1 MNELFGSFFWAS
13 AVRLS
18 APMFLA
24 AIGETVVQR
33 AGMFN
38 IGIEGMMLVG
48 AFAGVAG
55 ATITGSTLA
64 GLGLAAVVTAVI
76 GCLYGVL
83 IAGFRADQVVTG
95 IGFNIVILG
104 ATSLLRSS
112 WLTDRITSLSPG
124 ILAPHAIPA
133 LSDIPFA
140 GPVFFSQSLV
150 VYAACLIL
158 PATSFFLFRTRPGLL
173 LRAVGE
179 QATAADS
186 AGVAVVGT
194 RIAAMTFG
202 GLMAG
207 VAGAYLSIV
216 ATSGVFI
223 DNMTLGR
230 GFLAIA
236 ITIFGR
242 WKPYRVAM
250 AALLFGAAEALQ
262 FSSQAVF
269 GGSVSPPLLLMI
281 PFLLAIVAWAIMGG
295 GSSAPG
301 DLGRPFVRSEQ

>member
-1 MNELFGSFFWAS
+1 MIELLGAFFWAS

-48 AFAGVAG
+48 AFTGVAG
-55 ATITGSTLA
+55 GVVTGSPVA
-64 GLGLAAVVTAVI
+64 GLALAVVVTAGL
-76 GCLYGVL
+76 GCLYGLLV
-83 IAGFRADQVVTG
+83 AGFRADQVVTG
-95 IGFNIVILG
+95 IGFNIVALG

-112 WLTDRITSLSPG
+112 WLTERISSLSPG
-124 ILAPHAIPA
+124 ALAPRPVPLLGH
-133 LSDIPFA
+133 LPFV
-140 GPVFFSQSLV
+140 GRVLFSQSPV
-150 VYAACLIL
+150 VYVAFAIL
-158 PATSFFLFRTRPGLL
+158 PAVAIFLFRTRPGLV

-179 QATAADS
+179 QARAADS
-186 AGVAVVGT
+186 AGIPVVGI

-202 GLMAG
+202 GVMAG
-207 VAGAYLSIV
+207 LAGAYLSIV

-242 WKPYRVAM
+242 WRPYRVAL

-269 GGSVSPPLLLMI
+269 GGSVSPPLLLAI
-281 PFLLAIVAWAIMGG
+281 PFVLAIVAWAIIGR
-295 GSSAPG
+295 GSAAPG
-301 DLGRPFVRSEQ
+301 DLGRPFARSEG

>member
-1 MNELFGSFFWAS
+1 MTELIGTFFWAS

-55 ATITGSTLA
+55 GTITGNTVA
-64 GLGLAAVVTAVI
+64 GFGLAIVVTAI
-76 GCLYGVL
+76 LGCLYGVL
-83 IAGFRADQVVTG
+83 VAGFRADQVVTG
-95 IGFNIVILG
+95 IGFNIVVIG

-112 WLTDRITSLSPG
+112 WLSERIVSLSPG
-124 ILAPHAIPA
+124 ILASHAIPG
-133 LSDIPFA
+133 LSDIPFIGQVLFA
-140 GPVFFSQSLV
+140 QSPV
-150 VYAACLIL
+150 VYVAYLIL
-158 PATSFFLFRTRPGLL
+158 PMTSFFLFRTRPGLL

-186 AGVAVVGT
+186 AGVPVVAI

-202 GLMAG
+202 GMMAG
-207 VAGAYLSIV
+207 MAGAYLSIV

-242 WKPYRVAM
+242 WKPFRVAL

-281 PFLLAIVAWAIMGG
+281 PFVLAIIAWAIMGR
-295 GSSAPG
+295 GSSAPE
-301 DLGRPFVRSEQ
+301 DLGRPFVRSSQ